1 MSLLVLLAT
10 VGWGVFPLVAAEP
23 LRIMS
28 FNIRFGTA
36 ADGENHWNKRQ
47 THVATTIADFK
58 PDLVGTQETLQFQA
72 DFIHSQLPGYT
83 YFGRSRMKTPNE
95 HCGIFY
101 RTARFTWLAGGHF
114 WLSESPEVPESISWD
129 SSLPRMASWVL
140 LQDLE
145 NDVSPSILFVNTHFD
160 HRGGEAR
167 LQSARLIRR
176 RIDQLRTIADAPLV
190 IVTGDFN
197 TGVDSPPYA
206 AFLKDN
212 QHLVDTYRSRSAARE
227 LGEGTFN
234 GFEGKSDGPRIDW
247 ILADPRLNCQAAEIV
262 RRQFDSRYPSDHF
275 PVTAVLALPQ

>member
-1 MSLLVLLAT
+1 MRWQPKPLEACPLLANRVIIINELNNPSTSLFEVLTMSNQISMSLLVLVAT

-101 RTARFTWLAGGHF
+101 RTAVHLAG
-114 WLSESPEVPESISWD
+114 
-129 SSLPRMASWVL
+129 
-140 LQDLE
+140 
-145 NDVSPSILFVNTHFD
+145 
-160 HRGGEAR
+160 
-167 LQSARLIRR
+167 RR
-176 RIDQLRTIADAPLV
+176 
-190 IVTGDFN
+190 
-197 TGVDSPPYA
+197 
-206 AFLKDN
+206 AFLAER
-212 QHLVDTYRSRSAARE
+212 VAR
-227 LGEGTFN
+227 
-234 GFEGKSDGPRIDW
+234 GPRIHK
-247 ILADPRLNCQAAEIV
+247 LGFVATAYGQLGAAA
-262 RRQFDSRYPSDHF
+262 RP
-275 PVTAVLALPQ
+275 